1 MAELDDF
8 VLTFCRLAGGL
19 VDRPTFAFYEVLW
32 PEPVADKLGVP
43 TYQRLAFREEEE
55 ERGDGEVIHVGY
67 GHPLVEVIVE
77 ETLTNPSNAILH
89 ANAVRLQKPGLA
101 DVARQT
107 LALSNAR
114 LTVAP
119 KRTEERALHHYVRYT
134 FKAALITDEK
144 HEQLVS
150 VVTDAQNGYAVPE
163 LADIEHQIILEEE
176 NAFKNLRVA
185 PARWTGA
192 ETDPLSRSALEGLL
206 KRAMLA
212 ARDALSD
219 PIAHLTRR
227 ATRFLELDRARLE
240 QYYGDIERDLKRRRD
255 RATNAERRAGFQD
268 KLDAARSER
277 QAKLVDVEAK
287 YRLRVELELLNL
299 LVITVPKLTLQV
311 QIGHRSAGITRTVVW
326 NPLLRQIEP
335 LPCDVCGRPATRLT
349 LCSGDHLVHTEGD
362 CLLAEEQQCV
372 DCKRIFCQLCADVMK
387 VCVVCE
393 RPVCRHSL
401 NHCDACGRGVCR
413 EHVGLCHADD
423 GAPVRIET
431 RVEPAPAA
439 EPEPPPEPAPAK
451 AEQPRRLSSAR
462 RQAAERAASK
472 RRQAAAPKVPR
483 AAKIEVYVDPNEPV
497 VTAVVLSSGNTEIAV
512 RTWERIDAGIAVW
525 CDCEKGWRCPANRK
539 LLELDSAVDVDLQVW
554 RQVGALRGEYDVP
567 PKKVSIYEIIR
578 GYAHPVPRLVL
589 RGRWKE

>member
-8 VLTFCRLAGGL
+8 VLAFCRLAGGII
-19 VDRPTFAFYEVLW
+19 DRPAFGYYEVLW

-55 ERGDGEVIHVGY
+55 AGDDGGVTHVGY
-67 GHPLVEVIVE
+67 GHPLVEELVE
-77 ETLTNPSNAILH
+77 ETLATPSNTVLH

-119 KRTEERALHHYVRYT
+119 KQTEERRLHHYVRYT
-134 FKAALITDEK
+134 FTAALITDEK

-150 VVTDAQNGYAVPE
+150 VVMDAQNGYAVPE

-185 PARWTGA
+185 TPRWAGA
-192 ETDPLSRSALEGLL
+192 EADPLSRPALEALL
-206 KRAMLA
+206 GRATLA
-212 ARDALSD
+212 ARDALAD
-219 PIAHLTRR
+219 PIAHLSRR
-227 ATRFLELDRARLE
+227 ATRFLELDRARLG
-240 QYYGDIERDLKRRRD
+240 QYYDDIERDLKRRRD
-255 RATNAERRAGFQD
+255 RASDAERRAGFQE
-268 KLDAARSER
+268 KLEAARLER

-287 YRLRVELELLNL
+287 YRLRVELELLNV

-311 QIGHRSAGITRTVVW
+311 EIGHRSAGVTRTVVW
-326 NPLLRQIEP
+326 NPLLHEIEP

-372 DCKRIFCQLCADVMK
+372 DCKRLFCRLCAGVMEA
-387 VCVVCE
+387 CVVCE

-401 NHCDACGRGVCR
+401 NRCDVCGRGVCR
-413 EHVGLCHADD
+413 EHMGLCHADD

-431 RVEPAPAA
+431 RVEPEPAP
-439 EPEPPPEPAPAK
+439 EPEAPPEPAPATREK
-451 AEQPRRLSSAR
+451 ARRQSSAR
-462 RQAAERAASK
+462 RQAAERAAAQ
-472 RRQAAAPKVPR
+472 RREAAASKGPK
-483 AAKIEVYVDPNEPV
+483 AAKIEVYVDPDEPL
-497 VTAVVLSSGNTEIAV
+497 VTAVVLTSGKTEIAV
-512 RTWERIDAGIAVW
+512 RTWERVDEGIAVW
-525 CDCEKGWRCPANRK
+525 CDCEKGWRCPADRR
-539 LLELDSAVDVDLQVW
+539 LLRRDPAVDVDLQVW

-567 PKKVSIYEIIR
+567 PKKVTIYNIIR